1 MTRYAKEGK
10 QTNKADIQKLPDF
23 LQDLYDRSSKNLT
36 SEEHK
41 KKLQELLKTNKDAF
55 ASSKSDIGSRSV
67 VKHRIDTAG
76 AAPIRQPL
84 RRTPLGFEQ
93 EEEKYLR
100 DMIDTGVIKP
110 SSSAWASNV
119 ILVTKLD
126 QTVRWCLDYRSLNDL
141 TLKDAYPI
149 PRIDMC
155 IDCLATASI
164 FSCLDLQSGYWQ
176 LEMDERDRPK
186 TAFITKYGLFEHTK
200 MPFDLCNAPS
210 TFQRCMDLI
219 FRGMQ

>member
-1 MTRYAKEGK
+1 M
-10 QTNKADIQKLPDF
+10 ADIQKLPDF

-41 KKLQELLKTNKDAF
+41 KKLKELLKTNKDAF

-76 AAPIRQPL
+76 AAPIRPPL

-100 DMIDTGVIKP
+100 EMIDTGVIKP

-119 ILVTKLD
+119 VLVTKS
-126 QTVRWCLDYRSLNDL
+126 VGAWIIDL
-141 TLKDAYPI
+141 
-149 PRIDMC
+149 
-155 IDCLATASI
+155 
-164 FSCLDLQSGYWQ
+164 
-176 LEMDERDRPK
+176 
-186 TAFITKYGLFEHTK
+186 
-200 MPFDLCNAPS
+200 
-210 TFQRCMDLI
+210 
-219 FRGMQ
+219 